1 MADDLGFEPTTREPA
16 AAPSDDLGFM
26 PDQDLGFEP
35 TQMPEPDMQPVKDFV
50 KQNLQ
55 KHQEEKAAKAQVGSK
70 QPEMAD
76 DFIEAIEA
84 GLQISTAGLIARG
97 GKPNMILPE
106 NAPSAHRIASQVA
119 TIAGDLPAMVVG
131 GLVGGFAGATGGA
144 VAAGAAGSVV
154 PVAGTVAGIGVG
166 SVAGGFVGGAGGSN
180 ALPTAIRETLMQSYE
195 KGDIQD
201 FSDFWERASAVFIET
216 TKDFGIG
223 VATMGAGKAVKAFA
237 PISNEAIK
245 GTAAVASEIATMT
258 TMGAALDGQV
268 PKAQDFVDAAIV
280 VGGLHGAGR
289 VTSRLRQYYGKDGL
303 TPAEVA
309 EHAAKEPVA
318 KQELLV
324 NRPEPIAETKIDVN
338 QKGQTVFHG
347 TNAPFEKLDYKKSG
361 GMVFFAES
369 KDKAQSYAN
378 DTGSGGRSSLKLED
392 VNVFDT
398 SRSESEGPYTFKDG
412 NWVQEKTG
420 KTLTHD
426 QVAADIQEGGSLTY
440 VPKNARVIEQQV
452 NPSKILDTNSEE
464 GLRKLRGILQ
474 PTNKRIERFIR
485 EIDRELNKEPGA
497 PGFGYEFWTT
507 TKHSRS
513 SEINAAL
520 TEFSEQVKKAGFEGI
535 RFQDDSHPTVALFE
549 KAADQPTPELK
560 AARENIRSQIGEK
573 GEAPKK
579 KTTFNEVYKD
589 WADRFDPIKTERDKL
604 VPTEKIKES
613 QDPYILARE
622 SVDHGSKT
630 KVFLVDHTFD
640 FNDPTKKTGVGLK
653 KILEPVKDLKEFEDF
668 VTARRALELESQG
681 RKSGMDKAAAEV
693 VVKELDPKYGKIAK
707 EFTEWQNR
715 TLEYLADSGVLSK
728 EALNTIK
735 ERNKD
740 YVPFQRLAEDGQ
752 KAGDKSSK
760 KPIKELKGSDKK
772 VIEPIKTAIENTEF
786 LIKLAEVNRP
796 KLAFVELAEKT
807 PNQTVIEKVPT
818 QLKPEEVVKE
828 LRKQGIEIDPAD
840 VEAFNVF
847 RKASRPLAP
856 DEFEIFRDGKIEVY
870 KTTDPFLAE
879 SLNRI
884 GNSPGVQGLVFKLMS
899 TITSVK
905 KIGITSMWDFIAKNL
920 MRDIPTAGVFGVE
933 RTGIT
938 DVLSAMGGLITKP
951 DIYWEWQKSGG
962 GNGSF
967 IQLNERYLKQNI
979 FSLSQETGLQSR
991 AWNVLTK
998 VEDMYHLTSTLAEQS
1013 LRFAQFKKV
1022 YEKNG
1027 GSKDALFKAGMASRE
1042 VTLDFARMGAKM
1054 QSVNA
1059 IVAFTNVSLQGLDRT
1074 ARAFKENPQ
1083 QMATRAATFITVPSI
1098 MLWWANKD
1106 DERVKDLPRWEKDL
1120 NWIIATDDWQPV
1132 KDINETS
1139 GLPPHLIRETENGI
1153 EINRGIIYKIPKPQ
1167 ELGILFGSLPERLM
1181 DQFFTDNPEMMKDF
1195 EKTMLD
1201 LLMPNLIPDAI
1212 APIAEQAVNR
1222 SFFTQNDIV
1231 PHNLQGL
1238 MPEHRYTPRTSETA
1252 KVLGQFI
1259 GHMPY
1264 IGDFGPDEAPL
1275 SSPVV
1280 VENYIQNWSGSAGKY
1295 ALQAIDA
1302 ALIKSG
1308 VVPDP
1313 VKPVSTLADIPFVK
1327 SFIVRYPHGNLTPVR
1342 DFYERFEKHQQ
1353 YQNSLMMLAKSGD
1366 VDAWEKLYNDPT
1378 KQKYQVP
1385 LEGVK
1390 DAMGNMNSMIQKIL
1404 QSKDMSPEEK
1414 RDNIDSAYFMMLE
1427 MAKQG
1432 NMMIRESE
1440 KALKEN
1446 AGGN

>member
-97 GKPNMILPE
+97 DKPNMILPE

-144 VAAGAAGSVV
+144 VAAGAAGSVI

-258 TMGAALDGQV
+258 TMGAALDGHV

-280 VGGLHGAGR
+280 VGGLHGAAR
-289 VTSRLRQYYGKDGL
+289 VTSRLRKYYGKDGL

-309 EHAAKEPVA
+309 EHAAKDPVA

-324 NRPEPIAETKIDVN
+324 NRPEPLPEVKPKIETDGKIDVN
-338 QKGQTVFHG
+338 PEGQ
-347 TNAPFEKLDYKKSG
+347 A
-361 GMVFFAES
+361 A
-369 KDKAQSYAN
+369 
-378 DTGSGGRSSLKLED
+378 
-392 VNVFDT
+392 VNV
-398 SRSESEGPYTFKDG
+398 
-412 NWVQEKTG
+412 
-420 KTLTHD
+420 
-426 QVAADIQEGGSLTY
+426 
-440 VPKNARVIEQQV
+440 
-452 NPSKILDTNSEE
+452 
-464 GLRKLRGILQ
+464 
-474 PTNKRIERFIR
+474 
-485 EIDRELNKEPGA
+485 
-497 PGFGYEFWTT
+497 
-507 TKHSRS
+507 S
-513 SEINAAL
+513 SE
-520 TEFSEQVKKAGFEGI
+520 
-535 RFQDDSHPTVALFE
+535 FQT
-549 KAADQPTPELK
+549 
-560 AARENIRSQIGEK
+560 ARENIRSQIGEK
-573 GEAPKK
+573 GDAPKK
-579 KTTFNEVYKD
+579 ATTFNEVYKD
-589 WADRFDPIKTERDKL
+589 WSDRYDPIKVEGDKL
-604 VPTEKIKES
+604 VQGEKLKASE
-613 QDPYILARE
+613 DPYFLARQ

-630 KVFLVDHTFD
+630 KVFLEDHTFD
-640 FNDPTKKTGVGLK
+640 FKDPTKKTGPGLK
-653 KILEPVKDLKEFEDF
+653 KILEPVTDINELDEFL
-668 VTARRALELESQG
+668 AAKRALEYEKQG
-681 RKSGMDKAAAEV
+681 LKSGFDKASAEV
-693 VVKELDPKYGKIAK
+693 VVRELGPKYEKIGQQV
-707 EFTEWQNR
+707 TEWRNR
-715 TLEYLADSGVLSK
+715 VTQYLVDSGVVSQKDFETYKVANQSYIDFKRLS
-728 EALNTIK
+728 
-735 ERNKD
+735 
-740 YVPFQRLAEDGQ
+740 EDRQAVG
-752 KAGDKSSK
+752 GKSKSN
-760 KPIKELKGSDKK
+760 PIKGRTGSDKQ
-772 VIEPIKTAIENTEF
+772 IMSPIRAAIESTEF
-786 LIKLAEVNRP
+786 LVKLAETNRP
-796 KLAFVELAEKT
+796 KVAFVELAERT
-807 PNQTVIEKVPT
+807 SGQTVIEKVPT
-818 QLKPEEVVKE
+818 PQKPVKVKAEEVVKE
-828 LRKQGIEIDPAD
+828 LKKQGIEIDPSQ
-840 VEAFNVF
+840 VEAFNIF
-847 RKASRPLAP
+847 RKADRQLAP
-856 DEFEIFRDGKIEVY
+856 DEFEIFRDGKREVY

-879 SLNRI
+879 SINRI
-884 GNSPGVQGLVFKLMS
+884 GNAPAVQGLVFMLFS
-899 TITSVK
+899 NITSFK
-905 KIGITSMWDFIAKNL
+905 KLGITAMPDFIQKNL
-920 MRDIPTAGVFGVE
+920 FRDFFTARVFGVE
-933 RTGIT
+933 QTNVV
-938 DVLSAMGGLITKP
+938 DVVRAMGGLFKKP
-951 DIYWEWQKSGG
+951 ELYWEWQKSGG

-967 IQLNERYLKQNI
+967 IQLNERYLTKNI
-979 FSLSQETGLQSR
+979 FRINQETGLQSR
-991 AWNVLTK
+991 VWNTLSK
-998 VEDMYHLTSTLAEQS
+998 VEDLYHLTATLAEQS

-1022 YEKNG
+1022 YEKNAR
-1027 GSKDALFKAGMASRE
+1027 SKDGLFKAGMASRE

-1054 QSVNA
+1054 QAVNS
-1059 IVAFTNVSLQGLDRT
+1059 IIAFTNVSIQGLDRT
-1074 ARAFKENPQ
+1074 VRAFKENPQ
-1083 QMATRAATFITVPSI
+1083 QMATRAATFITVPSLL
-1098 MLWWANKD
+1098 LWWANKD
-1106 DERVKDLPRWEKDL
+1106 DERVQSLPRWERDL
-1120 NWIIATDDWQPV
+1120 NWIIATDDWQPI
-1132 KDINETS
+1132 KDMNEAN
-1139 GLPPHLIRETENGI
+1139 GLPPHMVRETAEGI
-1153 EINRGIIYKIPKPQ
+1153 EINKGTIYKLPKPQ
-1167 ELGILFGSLPERLM
+1167 ELGIMFGSLPERLM
-1181 DQFFTDNPEMMKDF
+1181 DQFFTDNPDMMKDF

-1201 LLMPNLIPDAI
+1201 LLMPNLVPDAI
-1212 APIAEQAVNR
+1212 GPILEQAVNR

-1259 GHMPY
+1259 SYMPY
-1264 IGDFGPDEAPL
+1264 IGDIGPDEAPL

-1280 VENYIQNWSGSAGKY
+1280 VENYIQNWSGTAGKY
-1295 ALQAIDA
+1295 ALQAMDA

-1313 VKPVSTLADIPFVK
+1313 IKPDWTWADVPLVK
-1327 SFIVRYPHGNLTPVR
+1327 SFVVRYPHGNLAPIQ
-1342 DFYERFEKHQQ
+1342 DFYDRFEKHQQ

-1366 VDAWEKLYNDPT
+1366 IDAWEKLYNDPT

-1390 DAMGNMNSMIQKIL
+1390 DAVGNMNSMIQKIL
-1404 QSKDMSPEEK
+1404 QTKDMSPEEK
-1414 RDNIDSAYFMMLE
+1414 RDSIDSAYFMMLE

-1446 AGGN
+1446 TGGN